1 MAINISAWSIRHPL
15 PPLVMAAAIV
25 ALGWISFT
33 KLPITR
39 MPNVDVPVIS
49 VTITQFGA
57 APAELESRVTK
68 AVEDAVSG
76 VAGAHHI
83 NSVITDGISN
93 TTILFRLETD
103 TDRALNDVKDA
114 VTSIRANL
122 PRGIDEPM
130 IPGRHCRSSYSHLCS
145 DCARQD
151 AGTTLLVRRGCSHTC
166 AAGGSRGGAGRAHR
180 NRRARDPGG
189 ARPGSASISQ
199 LNPARCESPASR

>member
-1 MAINISAWSIRHPL
+1 
-15 PPLVMAAAIV
+15 MAAAIV
-25 ALGWISFT
+25 ALGYVSFT

-76 VAGAHHI
+76 VAGSHHI
-83 NSVITDGISN
+83 NSVITDGISS
-93 TTILFRLETD
+93 TTITFRLETD

-130 IPGRHCRSSYSHLCS
+130 IQRVDIAGLPILTYAAIAPG
-145 DCARQD
+145 
-151 AGTTLLVRRGCSHTC
+151 
-166 AAGGSRGGAGRAHR
+166 
-180 NRRARDPGG
+180 
-189 ARPGSASISQ
+189 
-199 LNPARCESPASR
+199 

>member
-25 ALGWISFT
+25 ALGFISFN
-33 KLPITR
+33 KLPVTR
-39 MPNVDVPVIS
+39 MPNVDVPVVS
-49 VTITQFGA
+49 VTVTQFGA

-83 NSVITDGISN
+83 NSTITDGISN
-93 TTILFRLETD
+93 TTITFRLETD

-130 IPGRHCRSSYSHLCS
+130 IQRVDIAGLPILTYADSAG
-145 DCARQD
+145 QD
-151 AGTTLLVRRGCSHTC
+151 AGAALLVRGRRGHPRV
-166 AAGGSRGGAGRAHR
+166 A
-180 NRRARDPGG
+180 
-189 ARPGSASISQ
+189 
-199 LNPARCESPASR
+199 